1 VHRAIKQS
9 KFRESRMKREWDLIR
24 RILTAAEEKQ
34 AGQVLNAKE
43 IDDIE
48 VAIVGAHIAMLQ
60 DAGYV
65 KAKVMKTN
73 SGVYAAAFVQEITLP
88 GYDLLDTIRNDTVW
102 NKIKSISSQKGLEL
116 TFEVIKKVGQLA
128 LDQVLG
134 P

>member
-1 VHRAIKQS
+1 
-9 KFRESRMKREWDLIR
+9 MKREWDLIR